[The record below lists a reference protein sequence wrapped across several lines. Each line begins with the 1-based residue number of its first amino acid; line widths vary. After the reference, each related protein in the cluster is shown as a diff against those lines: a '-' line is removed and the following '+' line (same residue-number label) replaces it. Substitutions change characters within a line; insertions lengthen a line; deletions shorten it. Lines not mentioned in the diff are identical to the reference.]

1 MNNPLRPGR
10 RRLGSAVLPRLGR
23 RGLMLLL
30 LGLAYT
36 SIGFGFVLV
45 PQERFSAPG
54 PGGLL
59 QVLDSP
65 WFGFL
70 WVAGGLVACA
80 SGFARAR
87 TGHDAVGFNGLV
99 VPAFVWAAFYAW
111 SFLANVV
118 SGGELGRPNTWIA
131 SVVYAALTAIVLF
144 LARWPDPDDPH
155 AARLDGDHEE
165 AR

>member
-1 MNNPLRPGR
+1 MTDPQRPGR
-10 RRLGSAVLPRLGR
+10 GLLPRLGR

-36 SIGFGFVLV
+36 SIGFGFVLI

-54 PGGLL
+54 AGGLL

-70 WVAGGLVACA
+70 WIAGGVVACA
-80 SGFARAR
+80 SGFVRAR
-87 TGHDAVGFNGLV
+87 TGHDAIGFNGLV
-99 VPAFVWAAFYAW
+99 VPAFVWSAFYTW
-111 SFLANVV
+111 SFLANVTT
-118 SGGELGRPNTWIA
+118 GGELGRPSAWIA
-131 SVVYAALTAIVLF
+131 AVVYAALTAIVLF

-155 AARLDGDHEE
+155 AARVDDDTEE
-165 AR
+165 AP